1 MSVLYFIVSLI
12 SFGVYSSSY
21 RIGGGRSICRGGV
34 VVPVRFVARKDL
46 VEGRDLIM
54 VLPQYSGS
62 VVLWKIFVVE
72 VGGRV
77 SEIVSKEKISRCKI
91 IIGTEC

>member
-1 MSVLYFIVSLI
+1 
-12 SFGVYSSSY
+12 
-21 RIGGGRSICRGGV
+21 
-34 VVPVRFVARKDL
+34 
-46 VEGRDLIM
+46 M
-54 VLPQYSGS
+54 VLSQYSGS

-72 VGGRV
+72 VGRV